1 LRKESRLLELI
12 SLLSLVPHKI
22 VEPSALYAKDAD
34 KSIKSPVPD
43 SINSGGLSMIVRSKL
58 SLSWLVIALLLFSSA
73 LVFAKPPLQSRTVNR
88 LSRPNEPVQISA
100 VKVKGKAVGFGKA
113 FAGRNNWLGGL
124 TFVIKN
130 TPAKTISWARVALR
144 FQEAKA
150 SEGGLTDVM
159 TYGIGRWDEDKI
171 RGGGP
176 PLKPGDT
183 AEVSYSLEQYQSV
196 RDILDGMGYPRS
208 IAQIEVSVDQV
219 IFAVQPELM
228 WIEGTRS
235 EFHSPTGWRPVKP

>member
-1 LRKESRLLELI
+1 
-12 SLLSLVPHKI
+12 
-22 VEPSALYAKDAD
+22 
-34 KSIKSPVPD
+34 
-43 SINSGGLSMIVRSKL
+43 MIRSKF
-58 SLSWLVIALLLFSSA
+58 SLGLLLIALLLFSSV
-73 LVFAKPPLQSRTVNR
+73 LVVATPPLQPRTVNR
-88 LSRPNEPVQISA
+88 LSRPNEPVQITA
-100 VKVKGKAVGFGKA
+100 VRVNGKAVGFGKA
-113 FAGRNNWLGGL
+113 FAGRNSWLGGL

-130 TPAKTISWARVALR
+130 TSTKSVSWARVALK
-144 FQEAKA
+144 FQKGKEPAP
-150 SEGGLTDVM
+150 SLNDLM

-219 IFAVQPELM
+219 IFVDQPELM
-228 WIEGTRS
+228 WIEGTMN